1 MTDARQA
8 DDGPDDPL
16 LRAVAE
22 HWDEIKALADPQQR
36 ERLTGLITGTT
47 EPDPAEARAA
57 LADELLDLLP
67 PDHPV
72 IRIPRAGTMYSPGAD
87 TGLLDRDLAID
98 QRIPSVVLSMGDVST
113 MPVTIYLSDGE
124 IYAEVENA
132 VECLLA
138 TAGLRIED
146 RDDPV
151 VGS

>member
-1 MTDARQA
+1 
-8 DDGPDDPL
+8 
-16 LRAVAE
+16 
-22 HWDEIKALADPQQR
+22 
-36 ERLTGLITGTT
+36 
-47 EPDPAEARAA
+47 
-57 LADELLDLLP
+57 
-67 PDHPV
+67 
-72 IRIPRAGTMYSPGAD
+72 MYSPGAD